1 MILLTEGIYKEGFL
15 EPRLLARLP
24 LWIPCSML
32 PLRTG
37 TCGSC
42 LPLRL
47 LKAASMGGDRVGL
60 ACRCVLRRETER
72 DKSQDET
79 PEGPTKIPYFFLLL

>member
-1 MILLTEGIYKEGFL
+1 MILLTEGKYKGGFL

-42 LPLRL
+42 LPRRL

-60 ACRCVLRRETER
+60 ACRCVLRGETER
-72 DKSQDET
+72 DKSHDET